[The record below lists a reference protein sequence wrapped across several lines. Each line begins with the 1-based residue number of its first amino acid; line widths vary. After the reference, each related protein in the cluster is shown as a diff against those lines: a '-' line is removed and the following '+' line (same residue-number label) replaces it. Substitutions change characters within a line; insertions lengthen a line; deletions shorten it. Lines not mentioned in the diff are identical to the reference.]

1 MLAIDSSRNHC
12 LNAKAEAGVAVKVGM
27 WNHFFGQLVLGE
39 RVFHYRWVR
48 RSILASSILKHDC
61 LGIPPEGAAVG
72 VGMEEWKGIS
82 YYQLAMKSVFEID
95 MSNPSE
101 RWSQS

>member
-1 MLAIDSSRNHC
+1 LLAIDTSRNHC

-39 RVFHYRWVR
+39 RVFHYLSVR
-48 RSILASSILKHDC
+48 RNISASSILKHDC
-61 LGIPPEGAAVG
+61 LGIPPEEAVVE

-82 YYQLAMKSVFEID
+82 YYHLAMKSVLEID

-101 RWSQS
+101 RWGQS